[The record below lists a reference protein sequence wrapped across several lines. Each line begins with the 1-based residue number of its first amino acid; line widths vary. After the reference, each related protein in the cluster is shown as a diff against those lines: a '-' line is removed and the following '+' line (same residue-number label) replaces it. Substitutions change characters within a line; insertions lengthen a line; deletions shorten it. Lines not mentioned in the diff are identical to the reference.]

1 VISVEQ
7 GYRDAAAV
15 FGAKRTQL
23 LRHVIVPA
31 ALPAVAT
38 SIRLTAGIAIL
49 VIVGIE
55 MISGDSGL
63 GYLIFQR
70 SQVFDPATMYAG
82 VIIAGIIGVAF
93 TGLVSVALKFT
104 IPQQRPRLRR
114 S

>member
-1 VISVEQ
+1 
-7 GYRDAAAV
+7 
-15 FGAKRTQL
+15 
-23 LRHVIVPA
+23 
-31 ALPAVAT
+31 
-38 SIRLTAGIAIL
+38 
-49 VIVGIE
+49 

-93 TGLVSVALKFT
+93 TGLVSVALRFT